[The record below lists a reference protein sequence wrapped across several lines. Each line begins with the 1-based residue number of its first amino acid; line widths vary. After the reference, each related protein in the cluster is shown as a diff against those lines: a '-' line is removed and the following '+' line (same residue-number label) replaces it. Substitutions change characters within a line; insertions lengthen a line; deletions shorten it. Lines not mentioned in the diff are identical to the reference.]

1 MYINLK
7 KYYAQPRFGKTE
19 FPSYNSDEQKPLSP
33 SLKRV
38 WKIKM
43 ETRDIFFIL
52 TTLLIQSCAD
62 HSSNDRSKKN
72 LQDSSNSISALM
84 QNDSLTDKDW
94 RLSEIENILPQWPHS
109 SLTLESVK
117 TINANVFSVFCKQS
131 DGVSMTTYVF
141 TFNNNKI
148 KDYEILVYNAD
159 QDLSSPRDYTYK
171 ELRDSTDNKF
181 IVVGY
186 IQSLNGKNVLTKDG
200 DFKTGFNFENVII
213 KIDSTLTRL
222 VILNDGQI
230 RRDTLK

>member
-117 TINANVFSVFCKQS
+117 TINANVFSVFCERKDLNSFISIYYQIPI
-131 DGVSMTTYVF
+131 G
-141 TFNNNKI
+141 NNN
-148 KDYEILVYNAD
+148 YFYQLLA
-159 QDLSSPRDYTYK
+159 
-171 ELRDSTDNKF
+171 
-181 IVVGY
+181 
-186 IQSLNGKNVLTKDG
+186 
-200 DFKTGFNFENVII
+200 TGCIASEA
-213 KIDSTLTRL
+213 T
-222 VILNDGQI
+222 
-230 RRDTLK
+230 